1 MHDLGDGDESA
12 TKPSRPGLPVEP
24 RRLLWIV
31 ADNRKRL
38 LKAFLILSLLALFAS
53 FFLPKTYESS
63 ALLLFE
69 GTPELEREGVE
80 TTPGA
85 FIDAALAASRLR
97 EVRDRLSLDVSLE
110 QLKTQIDATLE
121 GKAAMRITGRASSA
135 ERAHAL
141 AQAVL
146 DVFLASQ
153 VSFNREKL
161 DRLAAENDAALENA
175 KKRRD
180 EATAVYE
187 AFREKSGKPDL
198 IQEQQ
203 QLFERASG
211 LRAKADEAS
220 VEVASQKARIEE
232 LEKAQAELPRQIVAS
247 ATKGSPVD
255 APLSQA
261 RAELAAARSSLS
273 EQHPRV
279 QALKQRVASLQA
291 QRKGEKSELSG
302 QTMASNPARASVD
315 QQLATARA
323 ALAGA
328 RERES
333 ALRVLLKAT
342 QDEAEALAPGEGEAR
357 QVLGALQVA
366 DERLDQLTER
376 AAELRDAALRP
387 LTGFRVMSAPMLPE
401 ESSRSKAHVLLLV
414 LLPVLLTLIFALLII
429 VRRLRTLKVEA
440 PREVAWWGNGPVL
453 GTSVWPRDPGALET
467 FVNELEDYGVYGSGR
482 TLVVPATEAE
492 RDIACSFAM
501 RLADAPWLAAAI
513 LDVGERAG
521 AGSGAPPL
529 VTPTPNPRMPRL
541 TPPSVAAPRQLSSQA
556 TPSVAPGRAPSTSGG
571 RSQSRP
577 TIQGFIPPGVGS
589 ASPPPVVTPPPEAE
603 TKSEVKTAYSSRPP
617 RKKTMLG
624 LPAIRSSSPPSMVT
638 APPSSAPPIEAS
650 VSPITST
657 DRPGPSASPE
667 PFRRK
672 RGARATVRMMVP
684 VSGADRAMTPSPAND
699 AAGEEDAF
707 LLTRPVPVDGDQTP
721 HRAGRAVH
729 LGSES
734 AHAGASNAVMRAA
747 VRLLG
752 DDDDQSA
759 KIRRSAAPGP
769 MTAAPEPGGVTGV
782 ALAWNGPLSGPVLRR
797 AARLAHRV
805 MVVVSSGMSVI
816 DLARI
821 QTRLGREK
829 GVGYVL
835 VNVGDA
841 YVDLQD
847 RVGPVEE
854 FWESSGEAEGKDSR
868 RP

>member
-1 MHDLGDGDESA
+1 MHDLDDGDGSA

-31 ADNRKRL
+31 ADSRKRL
-38 LKAFLILSLLALFAS
+38 LKAFLIVSLLALLAS

-69 GTPELEREGVE
+69 GTPELEREGAAP
-80 TTPGA
+80 TPGA

-153 VSFNREKL
+153 VSFNRGKL

-203 QLFERASG
+203 QLFQRASG

-220 VEVASQKARIEE
+220 VEVASQQARIEE

-261 RAELAAARSSLS
+261 RSELAAARSSLS

-366 DERLDQLTER
+366 DERLNELTER
-376 AAELRDAALRP
+376 AAKLRDAALRP

-556 TPSVAPGRAPSTSGG
+556 SSSVAPGRAPSTSGG

-657 DRPGPSASPE
+657 DRPGPSASLE

-684 VSGADRAMTPSPAND
+684 VSGTDRAMTPSPAND

-707 LLTRPVPVDGDQTP
+707 LLTRPVPVDGDQTA

-752 DDDDQSA
+752 DDDDESA

>member
-1 MHDLGDGDESA
+1 
-12 TKPSRPGLPVEP
+12 
-24 RRLLWIV
+24 
-31 ADNRKRL
+31 
-38 LKAFLILSLLALFAS
+38 
-53 FFLPKTYESS
+53 
-63 ALLLFE
+63 
-69 GTPELEREGVE
+69 
-80 TTPGA
+80 
-85 FIDAALAASRLR
+85 
-97 EVRDRLSLDVSLE
+97 
-110 QLKTQIDATLE
+110 
-121 GKAAMRITGRASSA
+121 
-135 ERAHAL
+135 
-141 AQAVL
+141 
-146 DVFLASQ
+146 
-153 VSFNREKL
+153 
-161 DRLAAENDAALENA
+161 
-175 KKRRD
+175 
-180 EATAVYE
+180 
-187 AFREKSGKPDL
+187 
-198 IQEQQ
+198 
-203 QLFERASG
+203 
-211 LRAKADEAS
+211 
-220 VEVASQKARIEE
+220 
-232 LEKAQAELPRQIVAS
+232 
-247 ATKGSPVD
+247 
-255 APLSQA
+255 
-261 RAELAAARSSLS
+261 
-273 EQHPRV
+273 
-279 QALKQRVASLQA
+279 
-291 QRKGEKSELSG
+291 
-302 QTMASNPARASVD
+302 
-315 QQLATARA
+315 
-323 ALAGA
+323 
-328 RERES
+328 
-333 ALRVLLKAT
+333 
-342 QDEAEALAPGEGEAR
+342 
-357 QVLGALQVA
+357 
-366 DERLDQLTER
+366 
-376 AAELRDAALRP
+376 
-387 LTGFRVMSAPMLPE
+387 MLPE

-556 TPSVAPGRAPSTSGG
+556 SSSVAPGRAPSTSGG

-657 DRPGPSASPE
+657 DRPGPSASLE

-684 VSGADRAMTPSPAND
+684 VSGTDRAMTPSPAND

-707 LLTRPVPVDGDQTP
+707 LLTRPVPVDGDQTA

-752 DDDDQSA
+752 DDDDESA